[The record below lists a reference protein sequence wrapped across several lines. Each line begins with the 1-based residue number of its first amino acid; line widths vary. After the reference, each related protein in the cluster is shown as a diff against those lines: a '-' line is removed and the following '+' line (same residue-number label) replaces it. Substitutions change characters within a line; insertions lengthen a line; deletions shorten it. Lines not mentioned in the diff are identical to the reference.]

1 MDDELCPGCAGERD
15 DRVRRFGID
24 DASEEGSETDA
35 ELEAWLAARVA
46 DWEAQRWA
54 LAEQEVEGW

>member
-1 MDDELCPGCAGERD
+1 
-15 DRVRRFGID
+15 VRRFGID
-24 DASEEGSETDA
+24 EQSEEGSETDA

-54 LAEQEVEGW
+54 LAEQDAEGW